1 MSVGEPEIFEDLVGK
16 KYRFLYPNIRFS
28 FRNLVRALGFC
39 IKNKTKQK
47 SSDNFDMEP
56 GAGNTTL
63 SLAKH
68 LKHFREFLIN
78 KNAE

>member
-1 MSVGEPEIFEDLVGK
+1 MSVRESEITENLVGE
-16 KYRFLYPNIRFS
+16 KYRFLHPNIRFS
-28 FRNLVRALGFC
+28 FRNLVRALGIC

-47 SSDNFDMEP
+47 SSDNPDMEP

-68 LKHFREFLIN
+68 LKHFKEFLMN